1 MTDELGR
8 VEKPEAGQYHGKRKL
23 YLVPLVYTYE
33 GAPTEYTEKYELYWK
48 QVQEHIGNLESKMGT
63 VDLVYH
69 ESVTI
74 AGDKGLEIMEK
85 LSPLSCKITRERC
98 QSGAKLEVIEDEE
111 LTEETMDWER
121 HLMMGFISTKV
132 AKTVSELY
140 SEASKKRY
148 IHIANRIDETLGE
161 DSSAILFIRENH
173 RVQFPSD
180 IEVFSV
186 APPALDEINR
196 WLRDRSQQ
204 VEQEV
209 TERQSEK
216 ETSAEAEPEN
226 IESPEETEED
236 VRRRAEDTPAEAEP
250 ENIESPEETEEDV
263 RRRAEETSA
272 EAEPK
277 NTESPG
283 ETEPE

>member
-1 MTDELGR
+1 MTDELGQ
-8 VEKPEAGQYHGKRKL
+8 VEKPEAKQYEGKRKL

-33 GAPTEYTEKYELYWK
+33 GAPSDYAEKYELYWK
-48 QVQEHIGNLESKMGT
+48 QVQETIMNLESKMGT

-74 AGDKGLEIMEK
+74 SGDEGLEIMEK
-85 LSPLSCKITRERC
+85 LSPLSCKITKERC

-121 HLMMGFISTKV
+121 HFMMGFISNKV
-132 AKTVSELY
+132 AKTVSDLY
-140 SEASKKRY
+140 AEASKKRY
-148 IHIANRIDETLGE
+148 EHIANRINETLGE
-161 DSSAILFIRENH
+161 DNAAILFIRENH

-196 WLRDRSQQ
+196 WLRERPQQ
-204 VEQEV
+204 VQQED
-209 TERQSEK
+209 EEESIGE

-226 IESPEETEED
+226 VEPSQETE
-236 VRRRAEDTPAEAEP
+236 
-250 ENIESPEETEEDV
+250 TE
-263 RRRAEETSA
+263 
-272 EAEPK
+272 
-277 NTESPG
+277 
-283 ETEPE
+283 

>member
-1 MTDELGR
+1 
-8 VEKPEAGQYHGKRKL
+8 
-23 YLVPLVYTYE
+23 
-33 GAPTEYTEKYELYWK
+33 
-48 QVQEHIGNLESKMGT
+48 
-63 VDLVYH
+63 
-69 ESVTI
+69 
-74 AGDKGLEIMEK
+74 MEK

-121 HLMMGFISTKV
+121 HFMMGFISNKV

-140 SEASKKRY
+140 AEASRKRY
-148 IHIANRIDETLGE
+148 EHIANRINETLGE

-204 VEQEV
+204 AEQEV
-209 TERQSEK
+209 FEPQAE
-216 ETSAEAEPEN
+216 EEAEPEN
-226 IESPEETEED
+226 IESPDKTEED
-236 VRRRAEDTPAEAEP
+236 VRQRAEGTSSEAEP
-250 ENIESPEETEEDV
+250 ENP
-263 RRRAEETSA
+263 
-272 EAEPK
+272 
-277 NTESPG
+277 ESPG
-283 ETEPE
+283 ETETE

>member
-48 QVQEHIGNLESKMGT
+48 QVQEHIRNLESKMGT

-74 AGDKGLEIMEK
+74 AGDEGLKIMEK

-148 IHIANRIDETLGE
+148 VHIANRINETLGE

-204 VEQEV
+204 VEQEIAGEQ
-209 TERQSEK
+209 TE
-216 ETSAEAEPEN
+216 
-226 IESPEETEED
+226 
-236 VRRRAEDTPAEAEP
+236 
-250 ENIESPEETEEDV
+250 
-263 RRRAEETSA
+263 EETSPESEPA
-272 EAEPK
+272 EEPIEGK
-277 NTESPG
+277 ISPEPESENTESSG

>member
-8 VEKPEAGQYHGKRKL
+8 IEKPEAKQYRDKRRL

-33 GAPTEYTEKYELYWK
+33 GAPAEYTQKYELYWK
-48 QVQEHIGNLESKMGT
+48 QVQEHIRNLESRMGT

-85 LSPLSCKITRERC
+85 LSPMSCKITRNRR

-121 HLMMGFISTKV
+121 HFMMGFISHKV
-132 AKTVSELY
+132 AKIVSDLY
-140 SEASKKRY
+140 AEASRKRY
-148 IHIANRIDETLGE
+148 EHIANRINETLGE
-161 DSSAILFIRENH
+161 DNSAILFIRENH

-196 WLRDRSQQ
+196 WLRDRSHLAAQEDIG
-204 VEQEV
+204 EQTQEDPGSV
-209 TERQSEK
+209 DG
-216 ETSAEAEPEN
+216 PEN
-226 IESPEETEED
+226 TGSSGVTEED
-236 VRRRAEDTPAEAEP
+236 VRQQVEDTP
-250 ENIESPEETEEDV
+250 S
-263 RRRAEETSA
+263 
-272 EAEPK
+272 
-277 NTESPG
+277 
-283 ETEPE
+283 ETEPENTESSGEPKI

>member
-8 VEKPEAGQYHGKRKL
+8 VEKPEAGQYQGKRKL

-48 QVQEHIGNLESKMGT
+48 QVQEHIRNLESKMGT

-98 QSGAKLEVIEDEE
+98 QSDAKLEVIEDEE

-121 HLMMGFISTKV
+121 HFMMGFISNKV

-140 SEASKKRY
+140 AEASRKRY
-148 IHIANRIDETLGE
+148 EHIADRINETLGE

-209 TERQSEK
+209 AGEQTEEKKSSEPEQAEEPVEEK
-216 ETSAEAEPEN
+216 TSPEPEPEN
-226 IESPEETEED
+226 TESPEETEED
-236 VRRRAEDTPAEAEP
+236 VRRRAEDTPPEP
-250 ENIESPEETEEDV
+250 APE
-263 RRRAEETSA
+263 
-272 EAEPK
+272 

-283 ETEPE
+283 ETEIE

>member
-8 VEKPEAGQYHGKRKL
+8 VEKPEAGQYQGKRKL

-48 QVQEHIGNLESKMGT
+48 QVQEHIRNLESRMGT

-74 AGDKGLEIMEK
+74 AGDRGLEIMEK

-121 HLMMGFISTKV
+121 HFMMGFISNKV

-140 SEASKKRY
+140 AETSRKRY
-148 IHIANRIDETLGE
+148 EHIANRINETLGE

-196 WLRDRSQQ
+196 WLRDRSQLA
-204 VEQEV
+204 EQEYA
-209 TERQSEK
+209 RQQAEE
-216 ETSAEAEPEN
+216 ETSAEAEPEKT
-226 IESPEETEED
+226 ESSGKTETE
-236 VRRRAEDTPAEAEP
+236 
-250 ENIESPEETEEDV
+250 
-263 RRRAEETSA
+263 
-272 EAEPK
+272 
-277 NTESPG
+277 
-283 ETEPE
+283 